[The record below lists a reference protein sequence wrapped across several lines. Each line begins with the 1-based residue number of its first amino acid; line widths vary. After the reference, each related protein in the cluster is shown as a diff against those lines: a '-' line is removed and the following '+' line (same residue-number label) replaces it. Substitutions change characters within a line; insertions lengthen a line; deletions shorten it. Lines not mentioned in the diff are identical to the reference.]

1 MVTAA
6 DEVKGKGDSDIEGGI
21 AKWLDEV
28 KDHRN

>member
-6 DEVKGKGDSDIEGGI
+6 DEVKGKGDSDIEGI